1 MQFFVGT
8 LTRLGGPGLVSCRL
22 EGNVLKQESTGA
34 SLIDP
39 SYLIF
44 DKAQRRLYAVSANA
58 EEGGMMGSVTAWR
71 LTESG
76 LVFLGRQSTGGNG
89 ACYLTLCPGGQF
101 LYAAN
106 YATGSLA
113 AFPVTEEGIGPRLQ
127 LISHHGR
134 GPHPTRQAGPHV
146 HQVTFLPWARILCA
160 VDLGTDELVL
170 YAQDT
175 KTGLLSPYDAFGF
188 APGLGPRHV
197 AYGRDGTAYVA
208 HELGNAV
215 SVLKWVS
222 GKFALLQ
229 TLSTLPEGFAGE
241 NTAAAIRL
249 SPDGATLYVSNRGHD
264 SIAGFR
270 VEEDGRLV
278 SLGFFPSGGKGPRD
292 FILLADGRILAANQH
307 TGVAL
312 LSSAPDRRVLSS
324 LPIPGAVCVC
334 LVC

>member
-1 MQFFVGT
+1 MRFYVGT
-8 LTRLGGPGLVSCRL
+8 LTRLGGPGLVSCRI
-22 EGNVLKQESTGA
+22 EGDRLMQEAADA
-34 SLIDP
+34 SLVDP
-39 SYLIF
+39 NYLIF
-44 DKAQRRLYAVSANA
+44 DKALRRLYAVSANA
-58 EEGGMMGSVTAWR
+58 GEGTMKGSVTAWR
-71 LTESG
+71 LTENG

-89 ACYLTLCPGGQF
+89 ACHLTLCPDGRF

-113 AFPVTEEGIGPRLQ
+113 AFPVTEEGLGPRLQ
-127 LISHHGR
+127 LIIHRGR

-146 HQVTFLPWARILCA
+146 HQVTFLPWANILCA
-160 VDLGTDELVL
+160 VDLGTDGLVL
-170 YAQDT
+170 YAQDI
-175 KTGLLSPYDAFGF
+175 KTGLLSPYGTFRF

-215 SVLKWVS
+215 SVLKWAS

-249 SPDGATLYVSNRGHD
+249 SPEGTALYVSNRGHD
-264 SIAGFR
+264 SIAAFR
-270 VEEDGRLV
+270 VEKDGCLAP
-278 SLGFFPSGGKGPRD
+278 LGFFPSGGGFPRD
-292 FILLADGRILAANQH
+292 FILLADGRILAANQQS
-307 TGVAL
+307 GVAL
-312 LSSAPDRRVLSS
+312 LSPAPERRVLAS

-334 LVC
+334 PVC